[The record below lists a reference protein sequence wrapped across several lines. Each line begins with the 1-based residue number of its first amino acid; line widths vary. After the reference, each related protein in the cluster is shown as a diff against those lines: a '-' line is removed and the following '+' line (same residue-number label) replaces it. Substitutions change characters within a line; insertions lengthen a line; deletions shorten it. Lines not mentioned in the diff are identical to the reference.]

1 MLQAKLAA
9 GFMVPVVWVVVQ
21 LPTVWYLA
29 VSQAEMPRNAYLSFN
44 GYTS

>member
-29 VSQAEMPRNAYLSFN
+29 VLRAEMPLSA
-44 GYTS
+44 